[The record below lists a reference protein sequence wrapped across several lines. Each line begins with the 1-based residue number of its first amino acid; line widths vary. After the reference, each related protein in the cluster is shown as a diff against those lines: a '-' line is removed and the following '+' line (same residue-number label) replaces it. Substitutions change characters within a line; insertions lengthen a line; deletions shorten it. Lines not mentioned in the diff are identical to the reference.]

1 MKEMTEQSKVIIFS
15 WHLSCQCLC
24 PRQEP
29 QPTSAH
35 HGDFLT
41 SLSRSLDPLWA
52 LWEQLRL

>member
-1 MKEMTEQSKVIIFS
+1 MTEQSKVIIFS

-29 QPTSAH
+29 QPTSAP